1 MTLTLV
7 LGPLLETIWGSL
19 DLQCDFSSL
28 DIFLLLLAFEV
39 FLESLPTFLSLFES
53 VFFVDTFRGFF
64 YLR

>member
-7 LGPLLETIWGSL
+7 LGPHWKPFGMSL

-28 DIFLLLLAFEV
+28 DIFFLLLAFEV
-39 FLESLPTFLSLFES
+39 FLEPLPTFLSLFES
-53 VFFVDTFRGFF
+53 VFFVDTFRGLF